1 MNDVPN
7 PSEIR
12 RELGLIT
19 PPFRLNDFRRYLG
32 VSFRTD
38 AGVRR
43 GGVTTWNLDAGITV
57 VVPPGT
63 HEQVRETGSHEFG
76 HIANGDVGPHQAV
89 LYRKGT
95 GRGAPN
101 NPAVEQRATDWG
113 IDALVGRGPLGI
125 AIHHEEIKAANALAR
140 RFLVSPKF
148 ILAAA
153 ARYSLDHLVLSDP
166 VAYRRYLDSADW
178 RRRNN
183 EILSV
188 RPLCERCGAAAEL
201 AQHTRFDTLGR
212 EQRGDVEVLCRSC
225 SDSAELGPT
234 LVLNQLALPSEL

>member
-1 MNDVPN
+1 MNDVPD

-12 RELGLIT
+12 RELGLLN

-32 VSFRTD
+32 VMFRTD
-38 AGVRR
+38 ASVRG
-43 GGVTTWNLDAGITV
+43 GGVTTWNLDGGITV

-63 HEQVRETGSHEFG
+63 QERVRETGSHEFG
-76 HIANGDVGPHQAV
+76 HVANGDVGPHQAV
-89 LYRKGT
+89 LYARAN
-95 GRGAPN
+95 GRAAPN

-125 AIHHEEIKAANALAR
+125 AIRHDEIKSTHVLAR

-166 VAYRRYLDSADW
+166 VAYRRYVGSTDW
-178 RRRNN
+178 LRRNN
-183 EILSV
+183 EILSAH
-188 RPLCERCGAAAEL
+188 PSCERCGALAEIV
-201 AQHTRFDTLGR
+201 QHARFDTLGR
-212 EQRGDVEVLCRSC
+212 EQRDDVEALCRLC
-225 SDSAELGPT
+225 SDSAELGSA
-234 LVLNQLALPSEL
+234 LILNQLTLLSDD